1 MYIITYYSKITVN
14 ETEEETGEIVQE
26 YYKNIITKNIGRH
39 RELIKDIIYEDMEF
53 KHQIAKHKIEFEVIH
68 LYPIIDYSYEGPIHD
83 IYYLSGQNGFH
94 VIKYESESFSKD
106 RKIDHICRLN
116 GNYDPLKKYPN
127 IENLA
132 KYDF

>member
-14 ETEEETGEIVQE
+14 ETEEETGEIVKE
-26 YYKNIITKNIGRH
+26 YYKNITTKNIGRH
-39 RELIKDIIYEDMEF
+39 RELIKDTIYKDMEL
-53 KHQIAKHKIEFEVIH
+53 KHRIAKHKIEFEVIH
-68 LYPIIDYSYEGPIHD
+68 LYPIIDYSYGDRISNINLE
-83 IYYLSGQNGFH
+83 GQNGFH

-106 RKIDHICRLN
+106 RKINRICTLN